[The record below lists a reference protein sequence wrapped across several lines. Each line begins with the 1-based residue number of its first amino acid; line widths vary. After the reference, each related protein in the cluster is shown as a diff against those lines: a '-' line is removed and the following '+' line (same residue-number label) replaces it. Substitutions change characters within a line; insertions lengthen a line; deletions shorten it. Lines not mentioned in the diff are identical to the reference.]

1 MSKVKIGIVGS
12 GGMGRSRTESF
23 SKRQQCE
30 LVAIASRNVET
41 GSLLAKKYGI
51 EFLPEWQKMVERINI
66 DAIVIC
72 THNESHG
79 EIAVAAL
86 SAGKHIFMEYP
97 LARYLSQGEQAVSL
111 AKEKGLV
118 LRTTHGESLSPM
130 HQALKEEASKLGKL
144 ITSIFIR
151 LTPGRGARPEIL
163 FNLEVSGPP
172 ALFFIYHVYP
182 VVDLFGKAAWV
193 EGGAQYEGLNEQGR
207 YERFTNTVNVGF
219 VDGGLGQWTWAGG
232 IEISEA
238 EEYQRY
244 VLTGGTL
251 IRQQGLPLSEA
262 KGQWMKSTKSGI
274 EEIKASEGPS
284 KSLEDLFLDEVIQFR
299 VAEFRKAEKAS
310 SWQKDAETALEAIRL
325 SLAAE
330 QSVRENR
337 RIFFL

>member
-1 MSKVKIGIVGS
+1 MDKVKIGIVGS
-12 GGMGRSRTESF
+12 GGMGRNRTGSF
-23 SKRQQCE
+23 SKKQQCK

-41 GSLLAKKYGI
+41 GSSLAKEYGI
-51 EFLPEWQKMVERINI
+51 EFFPKWQEMIERTDI
-66 DAIVIC
+66 DAVVIC

-86 SAGKHIFMEYP
+86 SAGKHVFMEYP

-130 HQALKEEASKLGKL
+130 HQALKEEAGKLGKL

-163 FNLEVSGPP
+163 FNLKVSGPP
-172 ALFFIYHVYP
+172 AVFFIYHVYP

-193 EGGAQYEGLNEQGR
+193 EGGAQYEGLNEQGK

-232 IEISEA
+232 VEINA
-238 EEYQRY
+238 PEEYQRY
-244 VLTGGTL
+244 VLTGGTI

-262 KGQWMKSTKSGI
+262 KGLWIKSTKSGI

-284 KSLEDLFLDEVIQFR
+284 KSLEELFLDEVIQ
-299 VAEFRKAEKAS
+299 KAS

-330 QSVRENR
+330 QSVKENR
-337 RIFFL
+337 RIFLH

>member
-1 MSKVKIGIVGS
+1 MRMSKVKIGIVGS

-41 GSLLAKKYGI
+41 GSSLAKEYGI
-51 EFLPEWQKMVERINI
+51 EFVPKWQKMVERNDI
-66 DAIVIC
+66 DAVVIC

-86 SAGKHIFMEYP
+86 FREKHVFTEYP
-97 LARYLSQGEQAVSL
+97 LSRYLSQGEQAVSL

-130 HQALKEEASKLGKL
+130 HQALKEEVSKLGKL

-163 FNLEVSGPP
+163 FNLKVSGPP

-207 YERFTNTVNVGF
+207 YERFSNIVNVGF
-219 VDGGLGQWTWAGG
+219 VNGGLGQWTWAGG

-251 IRQQGLPLSEA
+251 IRQQGR
-262 KGQWMKSTKSGI
+262 WVKSTKSGI

-284 KSLEDLFLDEVIQFR
+284 KSLEDLFLDEVTQ
-299 VAEFRKAEKAS
+299 KAS

-330 QSVRENR
+330 QSVKENR
-337 RIFFL
+337 RVFLN

>member
-1 MSKVKIGIVGS
+1 MTEVKIGIVGS
-12 GGMGRSRTESF
+12 GGMGRNRAGSF
-23 SKRQQCE
+23 SKRQQCK

-41 GSLLAKKYGI
+41 GSSLAKEYGI
-51 EFLPEWQKMVERINI
+51 EFFPKWQEMIEGTDI
-66 DAIVIC
+66 DAVVIC

-86 SAGKHIFMEYP
+86 SAGKHVFMEYP

-130 HQALKEEASKLGKL
+130 HQALKEEAGKLGKL

-163 FNLEVSGPP
+163 FNLKVSGPP
-172 ALFFIYHVYP
+172 AVFFIYHVYP
-182 VVDLFGKAAWV
+182 MVDLFGKTAWV
-193 EGGAQYEGLNEQGR
+193 EGGAQYEGLNEQGK

-219 VDGGLGQWTWAGG
+219 MDGGLGQWTWAGG
-232 IEISEA
+232 VEINA
-238 EEYQRY
+238 PEEYQRY

-251 IRQQGLPLSEA
+251 IRQQG
-262 KGQWMKSTKSGI
+262 GWIKSTKSGI
-274 EEIKASEGPS
+274 EEIKASERPS
-284 KSLEDLFLDEVIQFR
+284 KSLEHLFLDEVIQ
-299 VAEFRKAEKAS
+299 KAS

-330 QSVRENR
+330 QSVKENR
-337 RIFFL
+337 RIFLH